1 MTGAQSCKERHT
13 RMEEKKEVKTE
24 LGTENGEC
32 LKVNEE
38 KKKTEYEYIYD
49 YGDYDNPRESLGFII
64 GVVLIHA
71 IFTFMNS
78 SMFLDLFYDK
88 FAGSAASTNDVFMI
102 KAANIVV
109 ILFVVVLIL
118 MFIAV
123 IIMFL
128 FGLITKRLSR
138 TKISAVGVII
148 TFHLVLFVGL
158 AYRIP

>member
-1 MTGAQSCKERHT
+1 
-13 RMEEKKEVKTE
+13 MEEKKEVK
-24 LGTENGEC
+24 TENGEC

-38 KKKTEYEYIYD
+38 KKKTEYEYIY
-49 YGDYDNPRESLGFII
+49 DYDNPRESLGFII

-123 IIMFL
+123 IITFL
-128 FGLITKRLSR
+128 FGLISKRLSR
-138 TKISAVGVII
+138 TKMDAVGVVI

-158 AYRIP
+158 AYLIP